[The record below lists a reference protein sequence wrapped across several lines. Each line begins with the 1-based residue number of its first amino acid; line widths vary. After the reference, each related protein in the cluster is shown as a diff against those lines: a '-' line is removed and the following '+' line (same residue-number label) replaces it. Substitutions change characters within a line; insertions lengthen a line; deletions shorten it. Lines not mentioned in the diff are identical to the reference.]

1 MAHTALRLTFLACLL
16 AARCALADTLF
27 YPRPE
32 SADDERGN
40 YSFQLLQLALAKA
53 GSPHQVAL
61 TPHVMQQGRSI
72 VEIAAGSGKLHIIA
86 TMTSREREE
95 KLLPVRIPISKGLL
109 GWRLLLVRA
118 DELDQF
124 RATAT
129 VQDLQPYRMAQGHD
143 WPDLAILDSNGLHG
157 AAVSNYGSL
166 FDMLKA
172 GRVDYLP
179 RSVLE
184 VWQEA
189 ARHKELAV
197 EPFLLLHYTT
207 PDYFFVNRAD
217 GQLAEQIRRGLEL
230 AITDGS
236 MDRLFH
242 QHYGKLLRQSRLD
255 KRRVLEL
262 KNPFLPPDT
271 PLERKELW
279 LRLEDIKHAN

>member
-1 MAHTALRLTFLACLL
+1 MAKTALRLTFLACLL
-16 AARCALADTLF
+16 AARCALAGILF

-32 SADDERGN
+32 APDDERSG

-53 GSPHQVAL
+53 GSPHRVVL

-86 TMTSREREE
+86 TMSSREREE
-95 KLLPVRIPISKGLL
+95 KLLPVRIPLSKGLL
-109 GWRLLLVRA
+109 GWRMLLVRA
-118 DELDQF
+118 DEMELF
-124 RATAT
+124 RNAATL
-129 VQDLQPYRMAQGHD
+129 QDLQPYRMAQGHD
-143 WPDLAILDSNGLHG
+143 WPDLGILDSNGLRG
-157 AAVSNYGSL
+157 AGVSNYTSL

-184 VWQEA
+184 IWQEA

-197 EPFLLLHYTT
+197 EPYLLLHYPT

-217 GQLAEQIRRGLEL
+217 KQLAEQIRRGLEL
-230 AITDGS
+230 AIADGS
-236 MDRLFH
+236 MDRLFY
-242 QHYGKLLRQSRLD
+242 QYYGKLLRLSHLD
-255 KRRVLEL
+255 KRRMLEL
-262 KNPFLPPDT
+262 KNPLLTPET

-279 LRLEDIKHAN
+279 FRLEDLKHAN